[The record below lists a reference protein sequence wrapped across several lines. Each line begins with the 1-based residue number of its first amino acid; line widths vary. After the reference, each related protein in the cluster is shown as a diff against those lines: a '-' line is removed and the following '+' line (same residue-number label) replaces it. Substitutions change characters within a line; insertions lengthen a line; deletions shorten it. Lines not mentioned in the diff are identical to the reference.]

1 MLKNGCM
8 YTVCNSNLL
17 FHASVPLNADGTL
30 KDVLIDGKLYNG
42 KAMLDKVGRLIR
54 SAFNED
60 TNPEERL
67 FARDYMWYLWCGK
80 DAAPFDKDKMSTFER
95 YFIKDKDLHK
105 ETKGYYYTL
114 RNDEKVCNMLLD
126 EFGVEGRHR
135 HIINGHVPVKTL
147 KGENPIKAGGK
158 FDLRRVG
165 KALGTSAPFLCYII
179 VVSLNLLH
187 IRLPGPVIECAGIIA
202 NANAF
207 MAMLMIG
214 VGFRIS
220 ANREQIGS
228 MVRILSVR
236 YAVSIILAFL
246 CYFVL
251 PFDLAVRQ
259 TLVIL
264 VFAPIGSAIPAFT
277 AELGGDVGLSSAI
290 NSISIVISI
299 VVIVTLLTIML

>member
-1 MLKNGCM
+1 MADILTRAGCFAAIIVLGITLRRLGVFKETDFRVLSTIVIKITLPATIIFSFAGQSIDPSMLTIAAIGLGGGIL
-8 YTVCNSNLL
+8 YLLLGYLLNL
-17 FHASVPLNADGTL
+17 
-30 KDVLIDGKLYNG
+30 
-42 KAMLDKVGRLIR
+42 R
-54 SAFNED
+54 S
-60 TNPEERL
+60 
-67 FARDYMWYLWCGK
+67 GK
-80 DAAPFDKDKMSTFER
+80 DLRAFEMLNLPGYNIGNFTLPFVQSFLGPVGVITTSLFDT
-95 YFIKDKDLHK
+95 
-105 ETKGYYYTL
+105 G
-114 RNDEKVCNMLLD
+114 NAVVCLGGAY
-126 EFGVEGRHR
+126 GVASS
-135 HIINGHVPVKTL
+135 
-147 KGENPIKAGGK
+147 IKAGGK

-165 KALGTSAPFLCYII
+165 KALGTSVPFLCYIT

-236 YAVSIILAFL
+236 YAVSIVLALL

>member
-1 MLKNGCM
+1 MADILTRAGCFAAII
-8 YTVCNSNLL
+8 VL
-17 FHASVPLNADGTL
+17 GITL
-30 KDVLIDGKLYNG
+30 R
-42 KAMLDKVGRLIR
+42 RLGV
-54 SAFNED
+54 F
-60 TNPEERL
+60 
-67 FARDYMWYLWCGK
+67 
-80 DAAPFDKDKMSTFER
+80 
-95 YFIKDKDLHK
+95 K
-105 ETKGYYYTL
+105 ETDFRVLSTIVIRITLPATIIYSFAGQSIDPSMLTIAAIGLGGGILYLLLGYLLNLRSGRDLQAFEMLNLPGYNIGNFTL
-114 RNDEKVCNMLLD
+114 PFVQSFLGPVGVITTSLFDTGNAVVCLGGAY
-126 EFGVEGRHR
+126 GVASS
-135 HIINGHVPVKTL
+135 
-147 KGENPIKAGGK
+147 IKAGGR

-165 KALGTSAPFLCYII
+165 KALGTSVPFLCYII

-187 IRLPGPVIECAGIIA
+187 IRLPSSVIECAGIIA

-236 YAVSIILAFL
+236 YAVSIVLALL

>member
-1 MLKNGCM
+1 MADILTRAGCFAAIIVLGITLRRLGVFKETDFRVLSTIVIKITLPATIIFSFAGQSIDPSMLTIAAIGLGGGIL
-8 YTVCNSNLL
+8 YLLLGYLLNL
-17 FHASVPLNADGTL
+17 
-30 KDVLIDGKLYNG
+30 
-42 KAMLDKVGRLIR
+42 R
-54 SAFNED
+54 S
-60 TNPEERL
+60 
-67 FARDYMWYLWCGK
+67 GK
-80 DAAPFDKDKMSTFER
+80 DLRAFEMLNLPGYNIGNFTLPFVQSFLGPVGVITTSLFDT
-95 YFIKDKDLHK
+95 
-105 ETKGYYYTL
+105 G
-114 RNDEKVCNMLLD
+114 NAVVCLGGAY
-126 EFGVEGRHR
+126 GVASS
-135 HIINGHVPVKTL
+135 
-147 KGENPIKAGGK
+147 IKAGGK

-165 KALGTSAPFLCYII
+165 KALGTSVPFLCYII

-236 YAVSIILAFL
+236 YAVSIVLALL

-299 VVIVTLLTIML
+299 VIMVTLLTVML

>member
-1 MLKNGCM
+1 MADILTRADCFAAIIVLGITLRRLGVFKETDFRVLSTIVIRITLPATIIYSFAGQSIDPSMLTIAAIGLGGGIL
-8 YTVCNSNLL
+8 YLLLGYLLNL
-17 FHASVPLNADGTL
+17 
-30 KDVLIDGKLYNG
+30 
-42 KAMLDKVGRLIR
+42 R
-54 SAFNED
+54 S
-60 TNPEERL
+60 
-67 FARDYMWYLWCGK
+67 GK
-80 DAAPFDKDKMSTFER
+80 DLRAFEMLNLPGYNIGNFTLPFVQSFLGPVGVITTSLFDT
-95 YFIKDKDLHK
+95 
-105 ETKGYYYTL
+105 G
-114 RNDEKVCNMLLD
+114 NAVVCLGGAY
-126 EFGVEGRHR
+126 GVASS
-135 HIINGHVPVKTL
+135 
-147 KGENPIKAGGK
+147 IKAGGR

-165 KALGTSAPFLCYII
+165 KALGTSVPFLCYII

-236 YAVSIILAFL
+236 YAVSIVLALL

>member
-1 MLKNGCM
+1 MADILTRAGCFAAIIVLGITLRRLGVFKETDFRVLSTIVIRITLPATIIYSFAGQSIDPSMLTIAAIGLGGGIL
-8 YTVCNSNLL
+8 YLLLGYLLNL
-17 FHASVPLNADGTL
+17 
-30 KDVLIDGKLYNG
+30 
-42 KAMLDKVGRLIR
+42 R
-54 SAFNED
+54 S
-60 TNPEERL
+60 
-67 FARDYMWYLWCGK
+67 GK
-80 DAAPFDKDKMSTFER
+80 DLRAFEMLNLPGYNIGNFTLPFVQSFLGPVGVITTSLFDT
-95 YFIKDKDLHK
+95 
-105 ETKGYYYTL
+105 G
-114 RNDEKVCNMLLD
+114 NAVVCLGGAY
-126 EFGVEGRHR
+126 GVASS
-135 HIINGHVPVKTL
+135 
-147 KGENPIKAGGK
+147 IKAGGR

-165 KALGTSAPFLCYII
+165 KALGTSVPFLCYII
-179 VVSLNLLH
+179 VVGLNLLH
-187 IRLPGPVIECAGIIA
+187 VRLPGPVIECAGIIA

-259 TLVIL
+259 ALVIL

>member
-1 MLKNGCM
+1 MADILTRAGCFAAIIVLGITLRRLGVFKETDFRILSTIVIKITLPATIIYSFAGQSIDPSMLTIAAIGLGGGIL
-8 YTVCNSNLL
+8 YLLLGHLLNL
-17 FHASVPLNADGTL
+17 
-30 KDVLIDGKLYNG
+30 
-42 KAMLDKVGRLIR
+42 R
-54 SAFNED
+54 S
-60 TNPEERL
+60 
-67 FARDYMWYLWCGK
+67 GK
-80 DAAPFDKDKMSTFER
+80 DLRAFEMLNLPGYNIGNFTLPFVQSFLGPEGVITTSLFDT
-95 YFIKDKDLHK
+95 
-105 ETKGYYYTL
+105 G
-114 RNDEKVCNMLLD
+114 NAVVCLGGAY
-126 EFGVEGRHR
+126 GVASS
-135 HIINGHVPVKTL
+135 
-147 KGENPIKAGGK
+147 IKAGGK

-165 KALGTSAPFLCYII
+165 KALGTSVPFLCYII

-220 ANREQIGS
+220 TNREQIGS

-251 PFDLAVRQ
+251 PFDLPVRQ

>member
-1 MLKNGCM
+1 MADILTRAGCFAAIIALGMTLRRLGVFKETDFRVLSTIVIKITLPATIISSFAGQTIDPSMLTIAAIGLGGGIL
-8 YTVCNSNLL
+8 YLLLGYLLNL
-17 FHASVPLNADGTL
+17 
-30 KDVLIDGKLYNG
+30 
-42 KAMLDKVGRLIR
+42 R
-54 SAFNED
+54 S
-60 TNPEERL
+60 
-67 FARDYMWYLWCGK
+67 
-80 DAAPFDKDKMSTFER
+80 
-95 YFIKDKDLHK
+95 DKDLRAF
-105 ETKGYYYTL
+105 EMLNLPGYNIGNFTL
-114 RNDEKVCNMLLD
+114 PFVQSFLGPVGVITTSLFDTGNAVVCLGGAY
-126 EFGVEGRHR
+126 GVASS
-135 HIINGHVPVKTL
+135 V
-147 KGENPIKAGGK
+147 KAGGRL
-158 FDLRRVG
+158 DLRRVG
-165 KALGTSAPFLCYII
+165 KALGTSVPFLCYII